1 VKNSSP
7 VTASVMA
14 DLTIIATQGHFGT
27 VTDRIVAI
35 ATQGH
40 YDELA
45 KGQILSF
52 TIEITKR
59 SDAIT
64 IAKRNGDI
72 TVTKQSSDIIIQ

>member
-1 VKNSSP
+1 
-7 VTASVMA
+7 MA
-14 DLTIIATQGHFGT
+14 DLTTIATQGHFGT

-40 YDELA
+40 YAELA

-59 SDAIT
+59 SSAIT
-64 IAKRNGDI
+64 ITKRNGDI
-72 TVTKQSSDIIIQ
+72 TMTKQSGDIMIQ